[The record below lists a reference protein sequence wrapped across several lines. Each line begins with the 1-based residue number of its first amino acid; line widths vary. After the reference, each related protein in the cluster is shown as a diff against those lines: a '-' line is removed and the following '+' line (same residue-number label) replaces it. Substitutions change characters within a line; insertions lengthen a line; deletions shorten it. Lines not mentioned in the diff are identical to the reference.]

1 MYEHSL
7 KRILLYSNAYVYV
20 QTYTCIFKCTY
31 LYSHICIYSNVCTH
45 MQIIPVYSNI
55 YTYSQTYT
63 SIFKCINVYSHTH
76 THTHTVPPPPTPR
89 GGNGNL
95 LKHSCLKN
103 AMDRGAHWATIHGA
117 AKSGTRLNNVGHT
130 HPWCHVSTVKI
141 PVISL
146 LNVVCPSCSSLPHPG
161 SR

>member
-1 MYEHSL
+1 MHMCMF
-7 KRILLYSNAYVYV
+7 KHIHAHSNAHIYIHIYVYI
-20 QTYTCIFKCTY
+20 QMYA
-31 LYSHICIYSNVCTH
+31 HI
-45 MQIIPVYSNI
+45 QIIPVYSNI

-76 THTHTVPPPPTPR
+76 THTHTQTPPPPPHPEEGMATYSSTHAWRTPWTEEPIGLQSMGPQR
-89 GGNGNL
+89 VGQ
-95 LKHSCLKN
+95 
-103 AMDRGAHWATIHGA
+103 DW
-117 AKSGTRLNNVGHT
+117 NNVGRT

-146 LNVVCPSCSSLPHPG
+146 LNIVCPSCSSVPHPG